1 MHRECTEEAAT
12 VHSDINI
19 QYMVYTFHMQMP
31 YICWKDRTID
41 TYPLSPT
48 QACVPRILSWREE
61 GGWEA
66 AKENDTHL

>member
-48 QACVPRILSWREE
+48 QACVSKNFVME
-61 GGWEA
+61 GGGRVGGS
-66 AKENDTHL
+66 KGK